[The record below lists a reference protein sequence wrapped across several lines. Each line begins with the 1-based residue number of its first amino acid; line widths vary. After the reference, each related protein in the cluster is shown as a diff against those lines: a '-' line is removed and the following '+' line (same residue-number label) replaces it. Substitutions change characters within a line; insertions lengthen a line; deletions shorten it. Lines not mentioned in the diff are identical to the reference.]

1 MKTATTTTTTSI
13 IVQRGEEDQDCDAK
27 EKKINDS
34 PLGSC
39 MSANERRRISGRR
52 LNSLH
57 PKSDLSRK
65 KRRPEIPLQPWFFVR
80 QTEIILQTALLFSFF
95 FLPFFGEAL
104 SSGRV
109 A

>member
-1 MKTATTTTTTSI
+1 MKTATTTTSI
-13 IVQRGEEDQDCDAK
+13 IVQRREEDQDCDAK
-27 EKKINDS
+27 EKKINDTVLWVPVCQPCS
-34 PLGSC
+34 
-39 MSANERRRISGRR
+39 ERRRISGRR

-65 KRRPEIPLQPWFFVR
+65 KRRPKIPLQPWFFVR
-80 QTEIILQTALLFSFF
+80 QTEIILQTALLFSLF
-95 FLPFFGEAL
+95 FLSFFGEAL